1 MGDFACLALASHHT
15 RANHPKVYSPN
26 RRRRYPR
33 ADNHLAKWPS
43 SSGRAFSIGR
53 TTPEGLTRIRI
64 DSAKVGESAESSQFD
79 TKTRETMV
87 WRRLFFAEGTLGC
100 EKIGQNSAAWLTQ
113 HPRSNQGLMIE
124 SSVREYFK
132 HAGDRTAFGIR
143 GSKNHSWYS

>member
-1 MGDFACLALASHHT
+1 MFVVPLLCISESKPSKGVAFATESSIFPQLIGEI
-15 RANHPKVYSPN
+15 K
-26 RRRRYPR
+26 RRY
-33 ADNHLAKWPS
+33 

-53 TTPEGLTRIRI
+53 CTRKGLARLRT